1 MQTSTNKYL
10 LLAITM
16 VANFFNPFT
25 GSAVNIALPQLA
37 AELNLHVGAMSW
49 VTMAY
54 LLASAAFLVPMG
66 KIGDHWGRRTIF
78 LWGSVVFMLASFAC
92 ALTVNAAGLISF
104 RLLQGLGGA
113 MMVSVSMAILMA
125 AFEPGERGLMI
136 GLNVASVYLGLSA
149 APVLGGLLTDYWGW
163 RSLFYINGAVSIFV
177 TIALFFAIRPEK
189 RQPATTPFDWKG
201 ASWYVISLLLLMY
214 GLSRLPQPLA
224 LVSVLAGRL
233 STRFAPA
240 GLSSVGMMIS
250 VVGLLL
256 MAFLNETSPQA
267 YILTALAVLGVGFGL
282 FSSPNT
288 NVVMSSV
295 DQSNYG
301 VASATLA
308 TMRNL
313 GMVFSMAVATLAVHV
328 FIGDKVIGSETLTS
342 YLHASRLVFFLFAG
356 FCAAGVFTSM
366 KRM

>member
-1 MQTSTNKYL
+1 
-10 LLAITM
+10 
-16 VANFFNPFT
+16 
-25 GSAVNIALPQLA
+25 
-37 AELNLHVGAMSW
+37 
-49 VTMAY
+49 
-54 LLASAAFLVPMG
+54 
-66 KIGDHWGRRTIF
+66 
-78 LWGSVVFMLASFAC
+78 
-92 ALTVNAAGLISF
+92 
-104 RLLQGLGGA
+104 
-113 MMVSVSMAILMA
+113 
-125 AFEPGERGLMI
+125 
-136 GLNVASVYLGLSA
+136 
-149 APVLGGLLTDYWGW
+149 
-163 RSLFYINGAVSIFV
+163 
-177 TIALFFAIRPEK
+177 
-189 RQPATTPFDWKG
+189 
-201 ASWYVISLLLLMY
+201 MY

-224 LVSVLAGRL
+224 VVAALIGLFGLIGFIRLELKTTAPVLNVRMFRHNKVFGLSNLSAFINYAATFAVGFLLSLYLQYVKLLTPREAGLLMMAQPVMMALVSVIAGRL
-233 STRFAPA
+233 STKFSPA

-295 DQSNYG
+295 DHSNYG

-328 FIGDKVIGSETLTS
+328 FIGDKVIGAETLTS